1 MDDCTAVTR
10 TVYFA
15 IKRLDQNEDAP
26 SLVLP
31 VAIGADSKVPEVT
44 QAVRDK
50 LGINSSDLI
59 LRLRN
64 YRGSL
69 IPMNGRIAQLPNT
82 HSRPLILEVVRHFQS
97 VQPNPIS
104 FELTQYAEPLT
115 RKLEDVEDRISLL
128 EDSIGNIHL
137 NRKDKVHQEI
147 SKLENTVNFLRKR
160 IEEAESIEWNGMF
173 IKNPLW

>member
-1 MDDCTAVTR
+1 MEDCTATTK

-15 IKRLDQNEDAP
+15 IKRLDQNEEEP
-26 SLVLP
+26 SVVLP
-31 VAIGADSKVPEVT
+31 VALGEDDKVPEVT
-44 QAVRDK
+44 QIVRDK

-64 YRGSL
+64 FRGSL
-69 IPMNGRIAQLPNT
+69 IPMNGKVTQLSNT
-82 HSRPLILEVVRHFQS
+82 HSRPLVLEVVRHFQS

-115 RKLEDVEDRISLL
+115 RKLQDVEDRISLL

-160 IEEAESIEWNGMF
+160 IEEAELIEWNGMF
-173 IKNPLW
+173 VKNPLW

>member
-1 MDDCTAVTR
+1 MEECTVTR
-10 TVYFA
+10 PVYFA
-15 IKRLDQNEDAP
+15 IKRLDRNEDEP

-31 VAIGADSKVPEVT
+31 VMLGADDKVSEVT
-44 QAVRDK
+44 QIIRDK
-50 LGINSSDLI
+50 LGINSSDII

-69 IPMNGRIAQLPNT
+69 IPLNGKVTQLSNT
-82 HSRPLILEVVRHFQS
+82 HSRPLMLEVVRHFQS

-104 FELTQYAEPLT
+104 FELTQYTEPLT
-115 RKLEDVEDRISLL
+115 RKLKDVEDRISLL
-128 EDSIGNIHL
+128 EDSVGNLHE

-173 IKNPLW
+173 VKNPLW